1 MRGVSGNMDDVQ
13 SHPLGELSQ
22 EAKSDK
28 MAHLKKALEC
38 LLFVSDKPMLLR
50 ELSQIIE
57 VDETLAEQLIKELM
71 NEYDERS
78 GLAIVE
84 VAGGYQMVTRPEYG
98 RYVAKLRQPRRV
110 RLSRASLETLA
121 IIAYRQPITHPEIE
135 QIRGVDSSHCIAR
148 LIELG
153 LVKITGRKNS
163 PGRPY
168 LYATT
173 ERFLEVFGL
182 KDLSELPPIEQW
194 HLKAKTMGVSQTMD
208 EVEGDAS
215 ASDDAK
221 VNDPDAQ

>member
-1 MRGVSGNMDDVQ
+1 MKGVSDSMGGMQ
-13 SHPLGELSQ
+13 SHFLEELSQ
-22 EAKSDK
+22 EAKSNK
-28 MAHLKKALEC
+28 VAQMAHLKRALEC
-38 LLFVSDKPMLLR
+38 LLFVSDKPMSLR
-50 ELSQIIE
+50 ELSQVIE
-57 VDETLAEQLIKELM
+57 ADEALTKQLIEELKK
-71 NEYDERS
+71 EYDERS

-98 RYVAKLRQPRRV
+98 LYVAKLRQPRRV

-153 LVKITGRKNS
+153 LVKIAGRKNA

-173 ERFLEVFGL
+173 EHFLEVFGL
-182 KDLSELPPIEQW
+182 KDLSELPPVEQW
-194 HLKAKTMGVSQTMD
+194 HQKAKMMGVDQAMD
-208 EVEGDAS
+208 EVE
-215 ASDDAK
+215 SDKSTSEDAK
-221 VNDPDAQ
+221 VNGS